1 MTVKIKSNC
10 KGTISFF
17 NKSRGTGLVKPVDGS
32 GDIYINVSQNYDAAS
47 FDRGVK
53 VRYSLHIPEQ
63 GAPRVTDLR
72 VA

>member
-1 MTVKIKSNC
+1 MTKTFKSNC

-17 NKSRGTGLVKPVDGS
+17 NKRRGTGLVKPEDGTD
-32 GDIYINVSQNYDAAS
+32 DIYINVSQNYDAAS

-53 VRYSLHIPEQ
+53 VRYSLLVEQ
-63 GAPRVTDLR
+63 TGAARVTDLR

>member
-1 MTVKIKSNC
+1 MTATFKSNC

-17 NKSRGTGLVKPVDGS
+17 NKRRGTGLVKPDDGS
-32 GDIYINVSQNYDAAS
+32 GDVYINVSQSYDAAA

-53 VRYSLHIPEQ
+53 VRYNLHIPET
-63 GAPRVTDLR
+63 GAPQVEDLR

>member
-1 MTVKIKSNC
+1 MTAKFKSNC

-17 NKSRGTGLVKPVDGS
+17 NKRRGTGLVKPDDGS
-32 GDIYINVSQNYDAAS
+32 DAVYINVSQSYEAAQ

-53 VRYSLHIPEQ
+53 VRYSMHIPET
-63 GAPRVTDLR
+63 GAPRIADLR